1 MNTLK
6 KYKYRLNNLD
16 CANCANKI
24 EERLKKENNLSDVVV
39 NFSSLT
45 LSFMSNDDIK
55 IEDISNIVT
64 KIEPEVVVT
73 KIDEEAKE
81 TKKNYNLIRLIFGI
95 IIALLGLYVNFNNE
109 IINKILVIASYVILL
124 YRTFKVAFKMLIK
137 SHTINENALITIS
150 AIGAYFVDKQMEG
163 LMVITLYEIGK
174 ILEEKA
180 VNNSRNSIKDL
191 MNIKQDFANKVVV
204 DKTKVINVEDV
215 KINDILIIKKGE
227 KIPVDGVVIEGETK
241 LNLFS
246 LTGESD
252 LVNKKENDE
261 VLSGSINEGKVI
273 KIKATKLFN
282 DSTVS
287 KILSLIEDA
296 TDKKSKT
303 ETFVAKMAKYYTPIV
318 LIISVITFI
327 CFILFTDLTT
337 YESIYRALVFLVI
350 SCPCAIA
357 ISVPLSYFTGIG
369 VSSKNGILVK
379 GSNYLDLLSRVN
391 KIVFDKTGTLTS
403 GAFKV
408 TSFNL
413 LDSSYSEDYILKLY
427 ALGENLSNHPIA
439 KSIMNYVNID
449 VNEKVKNHKE
459 IEGLGVSYT
468 YDDKKI
474 KIGNNKMFDIK
485 DDGSLNIYLSID
497 DKIVSSLTINDG
509 IKEGVENTLSELFKK
524 GIETYMFTGD
534 SKENALSISE
544 KLNIDKVYYELL
556 PTEKYEKL
564 EELLNDKDVVAF
576 IGDGINDAPSLKR
589 ADIGISMGSIGSSS
603 AIEAS
608 DIVIMD
614 DDISKINK
622 AISISNKVKRIIKEN
637 LVFSIG
643 VKILILVLS
652 AIGIANMWQA
662 VFADVGVTIISI
674 LNTLRIMKK

>member
-1 MNTLK
+1 MK

-55 IEDISNIVT
+55 IEDISDIVT

-73 KIDEEAKE
+73 KIDEEVKE
-81 TKKNYNLIRLIFGI
+81 TKKNYNLIRVIIGV
-95 IIALLGLYVNFNNE
+95 IIALLGLYVNFDNE
-109 IINKILVIASYVILL
+109 IINKILIIASYVILL
-124 YRTFKVAFKMLIK
+124 YRTFKVAVKMLIK

-163 LMVITLYEIGK
+163 LMVIILYEIGK

-191 MNIKQDFANKVVV
+191 MNIKQDFANKVVG
-204 DKTKVINVEDV
+204 DKTEVISVEDV

-227 KIPVDGVVIEGETK
+227 KIPVDGIVIEGETK

-318 LIISVITFI
+318 LIISVVTFI
-327 CFILFTDLTT
+327 CFILFTNLTT

-449 VNEKVKNHKE
+449 VNEKIKNHKE

-509 IKEGVENTLSELFKK
+509 IKEGVENTLNELSKK

>member
-81 TKKNYNLIRLIFGI
+81 TKKNYNLIRLIIGV

-109 IINKILVIASYVILL
+109 IINKMLIIVSYIILL
-124 YRTFKVAFKMLIK
+124 YRTFKVAVKMLIK

-150 AIGAYFVDKQMEG
+150 AIGAYFIDKQMEG
-163 LMVITLYEIGK
+163 LMVIILYEIGK

-180 VNNSRNSIKDL
+180 INNSRNSIKDL
-191 MNIKQDFANKVVV
+191 MNIKQDFANKVVC

-227 KIPVDGVVIEGETK
+227 KIPVDGIVIEGETK

-261 VLSGSINEGKVI
+261 VLSGSINEEKVI

-318 LIISVITFI
+318 LIISVVTFI

-509 IKEGVENTLSELFKK
+509 IKEGVENTLNELSKK

-534 SKENALSISE
+534 SKENAFSISE

-564 EELLNDKDVVAF
+564 EELLNDKDIVAF

-652 AIGIANMWQA
+652 VIGIANMWQA